1 MQVRSLGQED
11 SLEEENGHPSS
22 TLPGK
27 SHGQS
32 LTGYSPK
39 GHKKSDV
46 TERLHSRGTTTNT
59 TSIIFVVA
67 VKNSG
72 YTFLRNTFLNGGKFP
87 WLGHKN
93 LLKHTTNQE

>member
-32 LTGYSPK
+32 LMGYSPK

-59 TSIIFVVA
+59 ISIIFVVT